1 MKESKKGWVVEIE
14 SPMLDEDLAAGIKQF
29 VNEECGGMDV
39 RFLVAPAGSSVRV
52 LRMIPPAWSAQM
64 RSGEIWG

>member
-14 SPMLDEDLAAGIKQF
+14 SPVLDEDLAAGIRDF

-39 RFLVAPAGSSVRV
+39 RFLVAPPGSAARV
-52 LRMIPPAWSAQM
+52 LRMIPPSWSAQM
-64 RSGEIWG
+64 HTREMWS